1 MTQSVTFTVDQ
12 LNQMLAYCDQ
22 LPYRFAKPLIDQ
34 IQQIAGPQLQE
45 IQTNGATNPQ
55 VQATINETEANQ
67 D

>member
-1 MTQSVTFTVDQ
+1 MNQNINFTVDQ
-12 LNQMLAYCDQ
+12 LNQMLAYCDN

-55 VQATINETEANQ
+55 VQATINETEAKQ